1 MRNTPIRGEVVQ
13 GKTALGLCAFADFFA
28 GIHPATPVRK
38 LIFQPSTQTSSL
50 SRLNRAVPLTAKT
63 LKITRQ
69 LKLCT
74 TPFEGFPRTGNL
86 RDSRHSIRQSLS
98 RSRNA
103 CSRPLRASPNTFQ
116 EPAARHSRPD
126 FHRNPRKLPKGTKS
140 GTSYPPTFSSSC
152 DSCQLIH
159 AYSWHNHSK
168 SGSSVAV
175 PRATSRTCLGNSKLR
190 SLHRDPKPRR
200 TNQRSIEE

>member
-116 EPAARHSRPD
+116 EPPAQGIPTPISTGIPANPPKEPNPAPVIHPLFLLPVIRASLSTHILGIITAR
-126 FHRNPRKLPKGTKS
+126 
-140 GTSYPPTFSSSC
+140 
-152 DSCQLIH
+152 
-159 AYSWHNHSK
+159 
-168 SGSSVAV
+168 AV
-175 PRATSRTCLGNSKLR
+175 P
-190 SLHRDPKPRR
+190 P
-200 TNQRSIEE
+200 